1 MKSKKKILLC
11 VGISIVI
18 VASILTSIIYFNNN
32 GIILESDYNND
43 PSRVLAH
50 CAQQKYGEENNWK
63 TPDGKNF
70 AVTSIGLYAMN
81 KTHYIDNNLCT
92 WIERPTG
99 LNTMLSGDELKF
111 YKQKLLNDN
120 PEEIELEELQQMTCN
135 EIIEYN
141 YSGITYLSKDN
152 RNFARNQVDVCI
164 DMQEDPMRYG
174 HCSTIALLVN
184 THQNYINEDIRT
196 DYMTKLAKCVIN
208 GETEFNEIPFNSRI
222 EVCEKYHDKENF
234 EACAGELGIQSEP
247 WFEKLS
253 IEEVYQLAI
262 DNEKMMINAIL
273 CSDLYEKYDGK
284 MEKVHWDIQIDLI
297 KNAFSQCKLENEN

>member
-1 MKSKKKILLC
+1 MKTKKKILLC

-18 VASILTSIIYFNNN
+18 VVFILTSIIYFNTN
-32 GIILESDYNND
+32 GIILESDYPDD

-92 WIERPTG
+92 WIERPPG

-111 YKQKLLNDN
+111 YKQKLLNDK
-120 PEEIELEELQQMTCN
+120 PEEIELEKLQQMTCN

-152 RNFARNQVDVCI
+152 RNFARDQVEYLYI
-164 DMQEDPMRYG
+164 LLLDPM
-174 HCSTIALLVN
+174 
-184 THQNYINEDIRT
+184 
-196 DYMTKLAKCVIN
+196 
-208 GETEFNEIPFNSRI
+208 
-222 EVCEKYHDKENF
+222 
-234 EACAGELGIQSEP
+234 
-247 WFEKLS
+247 
-253 IEEVYQLAI
+253 
-262 DNEKMMINAIL
+262 
-273 CSDLYEKYDGK
+273 
-284 MEKVHWDIQIDLI
+284 
-297 KNAFSQCKLENEN
+297 